1 MGRKHGME
9 GQAREGRHGMREE
22 RVGSSHAAPH
32 LRPLLT
38 FSPSPAPTTHLLP
51 LTCAHYSP
59 SPPHLRPLLTFS
71 PSPAPTTH
79 LLPLTCAHYSPSPP
93 LTCAHYSPSPPHLRP
108 LLTFSPS
115 PAPTTH
121 FLPLT
126 CAHYSPSPPHLR
138 PLLTFSPPHLRPLLT
153 FSPPHLRPLLTFSP
167 PSPAPTTHLL
177 PLTCAHYSP
186 SPPLTCAH
194 YSPSPPLTCAHYS
207 PSPPLTCAHYS
218 PSPPHLRPL
227 LTFSPSPAPTP
238 RWCSPRLPLTCA
250 SGPHLRQCPSPA
262 PVPLTCAS
270 GPHLRQCPSPA
281 PVPLT
286 CASAPHLRQCPSPAP
301 VPLTC
306 ASAPHLRQGPSPAPV
321 ADGSAEAV
329 HQHHGGR
336 VLSPPPP
343 LLAALPRAL
352 AAGAGR
358 NVAVVDAGAAPRPP
372 PLVGE
377 DERET
382 RGGTIAAGHARA
394 ASGGV
399 RRVILT
405 GGGGCSI
412 GGGLRVA
419 ANQSGRAGG
428 GEGALLRLAWR
439 TVACRVGGSFAMRR
453 AYDKLRLATKKW
465 SRPQGPRGAQRCSAG
480 GRMEGAKRRCER
492 ERGHAEVDWAVVA
505 VLGPSRASIAICLP
519 PNLSHPTARA
529 PRRATTPI
537 FSARRPPH
545 ALHRVPPIPVR
556 SRSTSHGLS
565 QMKYYHHCLFHR
577 VQRDF
582 IVQTG
587 DPTATGAGGDSVY
600 KFLYGEQARFFEDEI
615 RAGLKHDKV
624 GVVAMASGDTN
635 LNASQFYIT
644 TRAGLD
650 SLDGKHTIFGE
661 VAEGLDTLQRINE
674 AFVDDKG
681 RPFKNI
687 RIRRVHVLDDPFDD
701 PPGLA
706 DLIPDASPPMPPP
719 AAGSDVRLE
728 DDWVPMDEGRA
739 ADEVERDVRRREAQS
754 RGVVLEMIG
763 DLPEAEFKPP
773 ENVLFICKLNPV
785 TQDDDL
791 EIIFSR
797 FGKVLSADI
806 IRDQKTGDSLCYGF
820 IEFETKEACEA
831 AYFKMDGVLI
841 DDRRVHV
848 DFSQSVGRLWSRF
861 RRFGTSDSAHA
872 ADAAGAATGG
882 GRGGRGGGRGRGGG
896 GGRGGMR
903 SCFSCG
909 EDGRM
914 ARECPNAGGGR
925 GGMGGDGEEDEEEA
939 EGGQGGQRRLELK
952 ESGHGQRGEQGKR

>member
-1 MGRKHGME
+1 MCH
-9 GQAREGRHGMREE
+9 QAGN
-22 RVGSSHAAPH
+22 
-32 LRPLLT
+32 
-38 FSPSPAPTTHLLP
+38 
-51 LTCAHYSP
+51 C
-59 SPPHLRPLLTFS
+59 
-71 PSPAPTTH
+71 
-79 LLPLTCAHYSPSPP
+79 
-93 LTCAHYSPSPPHLRP
+93 
-108 LLTFSPS
+108 
-115 PAPTTH
+115 
-121 FLPLT
+121 
-126 CAHYSPSPPHLR
+126 
-138 PLLTFSPPHLRPLLT
+138 
-153 FSPPHLRPLLTFSP
+153 
-167 PSPAPTTHLL
+167 
-177 PLTCAHYSP
+177 
-186 SPPLTCAH
+186 
-194 YSPSPPLTCAHYS
+194 
-207 PSPPLTCAHYS
+207 
-218 PSPPHLRPL
+218 
-227 LTFSPSPAPTP
+227 
-238 RWCSPRLPLTCA
+238 
-250 SGPHLRQCPSPA
+250 GPHLRQCPSPA

-286 CASAPHLRQCPSPAP
+286 CASAPHLRQWPSPAPVPLTCASALHLRQCPSPAP

-306 ASAPHLRQGPSPAPV
+306 ASAPHLRQCPSPAPVPLTCACGPHLRQCPSPAPV

-382 RGGTIAAGHARA
+382 RGDTIAAGHARA

-399 RRVILT
+399 RRVTLT

-439 TVACRVGGSFAMRR
+439 TVACRVCGSFAMRR

-465 SRPQGPRGAQRCSAG
+465 SRLQGPRGAQRCSAG
-480 GRMEGAKRRCER
+480 GGMEGAKRR
-492 ERGHAEVDWAVVA
+492 
-505 VLGPSRASIAICLP
+505 P
-519 PNLSHPTARA
+519 SHPSCSFDCHLPAAQPHTSIPHTHPPHALLA
-529 PRRATTPI
+529 API

-556 SRSTSHGLS
+556 SRSTSHRLS
-565 QMKYYHHCLFHR
+565 QPVSPTGREQQVAEGAEGADGGAGGDECGRDEPLLSRRAMPMPILLPPPRMKYYQHCLFHR

-624 GVVAMASGDTN
+624 GVVAMASGDSN

-719 AAGSDVRLE
+719 AAGEDVRLE

-831 AYFKMDGVLI
+831 AYFK
-841 DDRRVHV
+841 
-848 DFSQSVGRLWSRF
+848 
-861 RRFGTSDSAHA
+861 
-872 ADAAGAATGG
+872 
-882 GRGGRGGGRGRGGG
+882 
-896 GGRGGMR
+896 
-903 SCFSCG
+903 
-909 EDGRM
+909 
-914 ARECPNAGGGR
+914 
-925 GGMGGDGEEDEEEA
+925 
-939 EGGQGGQRRLELK
+939 
-952 ESGHGQRGEQGKR
+952 